1 MILVV
6 VCHPDDEAIWFGGSL
21 DALSKL
27 VEIKVI
33 CLSGRDE
40 DSPREK
46 EFQEARAVAGYDQG
60 AVLGY
65 PLRKALQKLP
75 SIPDTVVEGLRIWGQ
90 SADDIDLLVTHSPYG
105 DEHHHPHHRQ
115 AFSELLAWT
124 KKKGVPFSFF
134 SSVPLPIGRNR
145 SLLRNFPR
153 QGALHVTNLARCDYS
168 FGDILKVLWL
178 SGSGWMPAYYAQW
191 QTDIVVK
198 RAMLECYQSI
208 GLQGH
213 ERNYAMFTSSVE
225 ALYFM
230 DKKGFEVIANLVDA
244 MEVPGVKNL
253 FERPSRLRVVI
264 GGVWRKI
271 RNALHN

>member
-124 KKKGVPFSFF
+124 KKRVSRLVSFLRCHCRLAVIVA
-134 SSVPLPIGRNR
+134 SCEISLGKVRCMLPI
-145 SLLRNFPR
+145 
-153 QGALHVTNLARCDYS
+153 
-168 FGDILKVLWL
+168 
-178 SGSGWMPAYYAQW
+178 
-191 QTDIVVK
+191 
-198 RAMLECYQSI
+198 
-208 GLQGH
+208 
-213 ERNYAMFTSSVE
+213 
-225 ALYFM
+225 
-230 DKKGFEVIANLVDA
+230 
-244 MEVPGVKNL
+244 
-253 FERPSRLRVVI
+253 LRVATI
-264 GGVWRKI
+264 
-271 RNALHN
+271 ALGIF